1 MDEKVR
7 QFEFADTPPE
17 IMEIY
22 LDYINGIERE
32 TDFYEKIQLL
42 KLTTKIKDEDLSEV
56 KKFKKNLK
64 KKLRIFF

>member
-7 QFEFADTPPE
+7 EFEFADTPPE

-22 LDYINGIERE
+22 LDYINGIEKE
-32 TDFYEKIQLL
+32 TDFYEKVQLL

-56 KKFKKNLK
+56 KKLK
-64 KKLRIFF
+64 KIRQKKLKIF

>member
-22 LDYINGIERE
+22 LDYINGIEKE
-32 TDFYEKIQLL
+32 TDFYEKVQLL

-56 KKFKKNLK
+56 KKLK
-64 KKLRIFF
+64 KIRQKKLKIF